1 MSHSSSGS
9 REQAPSSGGGA
20 GSVACCGAR
29 RSPHLIR
36 GAVAGAA
43 AGVVASWMMNVFFAG
58 ASKAKQAV
66 EDPEQRA
73 REQLEQAAAGDDA
86 TQKVADAVAV
96 GLADRH
102 LSKAEKQVVGPLVHY
117 GFGGLMGGLY
127 GAIAEVMPASRIGV
141 GTLFGSALF
150 LGADEVMVPLLGLGQ
165 PATEEPAASMA
176 THWVGHLVYGAT
188 VELLRRGIRR
198 VV

>member
-1 MSHSSSGS
+1 MSYSSSGS
-9 REQAPSSGGGA
+9 QEKAHSPRGVVDHAAHRVA
-20 GSVACCGAR
+20 GP
-29 RSPHLIR
+29 SPHLIR
-36 GAVAGAA
+36 GAIAGAA
-43 AGVVASWMMNVFFAG
+43 AGAVASWVMNVFLVG

-73 REQLEQAAAGDDA
+73 REQLEQAAAGEDA

-96 GLADRH
+96 NVAGRH
-102 LSKAEKQVVGPLVHY
+102 LSKEEKEVGGPLVHY
-117 GFGGLMGGLY
+117 GFGALMGGVY
-127 GAIAEVMPASRIGV
+127 GAIAEVVPASRIGV

-165 PATEEPAASMA
+165 PATKEPPASMA
-176 THWVGHLVYGAT
+176 THWAAHLVYGAT